1 MQRSLFRTVP
11 YLLLTVSV
19 VLSGMVTLAPV
30 PNRPVAAFFPPW
42 WSAERSFVA
51 AAAAGEAIIRFG
63 GIPSVLVLASGTPD
77 LTGRLRVAGAWL
89 LLDARAIGAC
99 GAETEKE
106 LSS

>member
-1 MQRSLFRTVP
+1 MQVRLFRSVP
-11 YLLLTVSV
+11 YLLLAASV
-19 VLSGMVTLAPV
+19 VLSGIVTLAPA

-51 AAAAGEAIIRFG
+51 AAAAGGAIIRFG

-77 LTGRLRVAGAWL
+77 LTGRLRLAGAWL

-99 GAETEKE
+99 GAEIRKV
-106 LSS
+106 SPS